1 MLWRE
6 DMNKEEVRAQLIN
19 TLCWMKYSGHHLSET
34 HTLKDAYDDYYFEIS
49 NEGHVAMRM
58 KDHLY
63 ETLLPDETE
72 EQIKKSS
79 DRWIMT
85 PIEEYDSIVLTFNR
99 EDLEF
104 VDKFDSTL
112 NLCSRIVNDF
122 DYASELIEMN
132 CTGYW
137 KRERDASA

>member
-1 MLWRE
+1 
-6 DMNKEEVRAQLIN
+6 MNKEEVRTQLIN
-19 TLCWMKYSGHHLSET
+19 TLCWMKFSGHAVSET
-34 HTLKDAYDDYYFEIS
+34 HTLKDTYDDYYFDIS
-49 NEGHVAMRM
+49 KDGRVDMRM
-58 KDHLY
+58 KDHLFQ
-63 ETLLPDETE
+63 TLLPHETE

-104 VDKFDSTL
+104 DDKFDSTL

-122 DYASELIEMN
+122 DFASELIEMN
-132 CTGYW
+132 CLSFGQYW
-137 KRERDASA
+137 ARQRCAS

>member
-1 MLWRE
+1 
-6 DMNKEEVRAQLIN
+6 MNKEEVRTQLIN
-19 TLCWMKYSGHHLSET
+19 TLCWMKYSGHAVSET
-34 HTLKDAYDDYYFEIS
+34 HTLKDTYDDYYFVIS
-49 NEGHVAMRM
+49 KDGRVDMRM

-63 ETLLPDETE
+63 ETLLPHETE
-72 EQIKKSS
+72 EQIKKS
-79 DRWIMT
+79 DDMMRET
-85 PIEEYDSIVLTFNR
+85 PREEYSQIVLTFNR

-132 CTGYW
+132 CLSLGKYW
-137 KRERDASA
+137 ARQRSAS

>member
-1 MLWRE
+1 
-6 DMNKEEVRAQLIN
+6 
-19 TLCWMKYSGHHLSET
+19 
-34 HTLKDAYDDYYFEIS
+34 
-49 NEGHVAMRM
+49 MRM

-122 DYASELIEMN
+122 DFASELIEMN